1 MSLSKRNRYDQ
12 ILIGWLLGAFLP
24 ILIFLITYE
33 VKSSGMEFQQF
44 LRNMWQMKIFMKLL
58 SLCVFPNLG
67 FFFLFYRMKYDM
79 AARGVIL
86 ATFMYAF
93 VVLIFKVIG

>member
-1 MSLSKRNRYDQ
+1 MNQRKRILFDR
-12 ILIGWLLGAFLP
+12 ILTGWLIGTFIP
-24 ILIFLITYE
+24 IVIFLLTYQ
-33 VKSSGMEFQQF
+33 VKYSEMEFQIF
-44 LRNMWQMKIFMKLL
+44 IRNIWKMKIFMKLL

-67 FFFLFYRMKYDM
+67 FFFFFYQIKYDM

-93 VVLIFKVIG
+93 FVLIVKLI

>member
-1 MSLSKRNRYDQ
+1 MIRRKRNRYDQ
-12 ILIGWLLGAFLP
+12 ILTGWIIGAILP

-33 VKSSGMEFQQF
+33 VKYSEMEFQSF

-58 SLCVFPNLG
+58 SVCVFPNLG

-93 VVLIFKVIG
+93 AVLIVKLV

>member
-1 MSLSKRNRYDQ
+1 MIKSKRKRYDR
-12 ILIGWLLGAFLP
+12 ILTGWTIGAILP
-24 ILIFLITYE
+24 VLIFLTFYQLKYGQ
-33 VKSSGMEFQQF
+33 VDF
-44 LRNMWQMKIFMKLL
+44 LIFLKNMWQMKIFMKLV

-86 ATFMYAF
+86 ATFIYAF
-93 VVLIFKVIG
+93 LVLVAKLI

>member
-1 MSLSKRNRYDQ
+1 MSLSKRNRYDK
-12 ILIGWLLGAFLP
+12 ILTGWLIGAFLP
-24 ILIFLITYE
+24 ILILLITYE
-33 VKSSGMEFQQF
+33 VKYSEMEFQQF
-44 LRNMWQMKIFMKLL
+44 LRNMWQMRIFMKLL

-79 AARGVIL
+79 AARGVIM

-93 VVLIFKVIG
+93 VVLIFKLI